1 MTTVVLVAGERHPV
15 PARELYASFGSRGA
29 GGPVAGAGGWL
40 LDVDCDAVR
49 PGAPVSA
56 RIPLGAEGPVVLLLG
71 RISACA
77 PGRRITVVHDQPWR
91 GRLQLHFTDDASD
104 GVPGSRLRVVAELD
118 EAGLAWWME
127 QRGWR
132 DDRAPAADV
141 HRVGLLTSKTG
152 PGAVFAVACEYLARL
167 AVDRVNAEGGL
178 GGRRLEVVVHDDAT
192 DPGRAAVEALRMV
205 QDGCRAII
213 GSITSASFEAV
224 RRAVVDTGIPL
235 IHGVLNEGGAGEDN
249 VFRWGERPLAQ
260 MRAATRHLRGTDV
273 GRRWHLVGNDYSWSH
288 GAHAASRRAIDEI
301 GGEVAASILTPLG
314 TTDFSEAVERLRRSD
329 ARIVVSSLVGADEV
343 AFERQMW
350 RSGLRERCSVI
361 SLVMDEST
369 RERIGDEAAAG
380 IWTAMGY
387 FDGLE
392 TEANAALRQDYR
404 AQYGAWAPPLSSLS
418 EGVYEAILLYA
429 DAVRRSGAP
438 GGTEL
443 VRTLHAVGGDL
454 PRGRVAAA
462 GPRAMTQQ
470 IHVAR
475 SVPGGFRIAGG

>member
-1 MTTVVLVAGERHPV
+1 MTTVVLVAGERHTLS
-15 PARELYASFGSRGA
+15 AGDLYASFGSRGP
-29 GGPVAGAGGWL
+29 GGATAGAGGWL
-40 LDVDCDAVR
+40 LDVDCAVVR

-56 RIPLGAEGPVVLLLG
+56 RIPLGEDGPVVLLLG
-71 RISACA
+71 RISACV

-91 GRLQLHFTDDASD
+91 GRLQLHFTDEVSD
-104 GVPGSRLRVVAELD
+104 GVPGCRLRVTADLD

-141 HRVGLLTSKTG
+141 HRIGLLTSKTG
-152 PGAVFAVACEYLARL
+152 PGAVFAQACEYLARL

-178 GGRRLEVVVHDDAT
+178 AGRRLEVVVHDDAT
-192 DPGRAAVEALRMV
+192 DPGRAAVEARRMV

-213 GSITSASFEAV
+213 GSVTSASFEAV
-224 RRAVVDTGIPL
+224 RRAVADTGIPL

-260 MRAATRHLRGTDV
+260 MRAATRHLRPAEV
-273 GRRWHLVGNDYSWSH
+273 GHRWHLIGNDYSWSH
-288 GAHAASRRAIDEI
+288 GAHAASRRAVDEI
-301 GGEVAASILTPLG
+301 GGEVVTSILTPLG
-314 TTDFSEAVERLRRSD
+314 TTDFAEAIERLQRSD
-329 ARIVVSSLVGADEV
+329 ARVVVSSLVGADEV

-350 RSGLRERCSVI
+350 RSGLRERCTVV

-369 RERIGDEAAAG
+369 REHIGDEAAAG
-380 IWTAMGY
+380 IWTALGY

-392 TEANAALRQDYR
+392 TEANVALRRTYR
-404 AQYGAWAPPLSSLS
+404 EQYGAWAPPLSSLS

-429 DAVRRSGAP
+429 AAVRRSGGE
-438 GGTEL
+438 GGSEVVREL
-443 VRTLHAVGGDL
+443 RAVGGDL
-454 PRGRVAAA
+454 PRGRVLAA
-462 GPRAMTQQ
+462 GPHAMAQQ

-475 SVPGGFRIAGG
+475 SVPGGFRIAGA